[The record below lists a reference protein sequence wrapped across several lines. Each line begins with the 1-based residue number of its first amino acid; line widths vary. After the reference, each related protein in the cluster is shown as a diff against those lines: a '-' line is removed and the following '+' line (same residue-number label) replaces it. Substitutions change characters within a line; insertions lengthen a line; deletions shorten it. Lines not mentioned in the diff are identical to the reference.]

1 MSKGGILMAKL
12 PKFNK
17 SSNGTTRTRN
27 KPPKQGHKLVWL
39 TIIIIAIPFA
49 IIAFV
54 LMTSLGGQNHPVT
67 GNRFGSEDLNPS
79 ISNTQIKQV
88 TSACQ
93 SIGGVEKVE
102 VNLKSATLRISIDI
116 SDEMNAE
123 GASAV
128 ANEAY
133 NQVNAILPIETY
145 FTNTEKGKMYD
156 IEIDAYN
163 YLIDENH
170 PLSGQ
175 AYVKVYKSGAG
186 DMIVDNMAQPKNP
199 ELSAAIKHEEA
210 PAPVEE
216 EPVPEEEYYG
226 Y

>member
-1 MSKGGILMAKL
+1 MAGL
-12 PKFNK
+12 PKFNVKKK
-17 SSNGTTRTRN
+17 SGSTRSSN

-39 TIIIIAIPFA
+39 TLIIIAIPFA
-49 IIAFV
+49 IVAFV
-54 LMTSLGGQNHPVT
+54 LLTSLGGQNKPGV
-67 GNRFGSEDLNPS
+67 GNRFGKEDLNPS
-79 ISNTQIKQV
+79 SSNTQIKQV
-88 TSACQ
+88 SSVCQ

-128 ANEAY
+128 AQEAY
-133 NQVNAILPIETY
+133 NQVNQILPIETY

-163 YLIDENH
+163 YLIDESH

-175 AYVKVYKSGAG
+175 AYVKVQKSGAG
-186 DMIVDNMAQPKNP
+186 EMIIENMAQPKNA
-199 ELSAAIKHEEA
+199 ELSAAIKREQAAPAEEAPPEEA
-210 PAPVEE
+210 PA
-216 EPVPEEEYYG
+216 EEYY
-226 Y
+226 

>member
-1 MSKGGILMAKL
+1 MAGL
-12 PKFNK
+12 PKFNIKKK
-17 SSNGTTRTRN
+17 SGSTRSSN

-39 TIIIIAIPFA
+39 TLIIIAIPFA
-49 IIAFV
+49 IVAFV
-54 LMTSLGGQNHPVT
+54 LLTSLGGQNKPVV
-67 GNRFGSEDLNPS
+67 GNRFGKEDLNPS

-88 TSACQ
+88 SSVCQ

-128 ANEAY
+128 AQEAY
-133 NQVNAILPIETY
+133 NQVNQILPIETY

-163 YLIDENH
+163 YLIDESH

-186 DMIVDNMAQPKNP
+186 EMIIENMAQPKNA
-199 ELSAAIKHEEA
+199 ELSAGIKREQPAAPAEEAPPEEA
-210 PAPVEE
+210 PA
-216 EPVPEEEYYG
+216 EEYY
-226 Y
+226 